1 MSHQA
6 DSAPAAQESQEKKS
20 PSVAFSVLTISVIA
34 VFVGVCVGP
43 LKMNVGLL
51 LFLSW
56 LLFAPFG
63 AKLGYSFSELLEKAY
78 EMGKNALPA
87 SAIIL
92 AVGVMMGTW
101 LAAGT
106 IATVLTVG
114 LRFINPSVFLLVTM
128 LLCSCVS
135 LIMGSS
141 WGTVG
146 TAGIAM
152 FGVGIGLGFEPALVV
167 GAIVSGAYFGDKMSP
182 MSDST
187 LMASTLS
194 GTPLMTHIKYMALTC
209 GPAFVLSGI
218 IYVVLGFQHGGSNY
232 DPAVVT
238 EIVESLREIFKLG
251 LIPIIPVVVVI
262 YMLNRKKD
270 TVLTLLTGALLG
282 AVIAVAYQGVSIA
295 DIGAFAYKGFSVE
308 SENAVLKSLLNR
320 GGMSSMFSMVSIFI
334 GALGLGGMIAGT
346 HILEP
351 VIDGM
356 ARKIRSG
363 KSLMLITMAVVA
375 LCMLLVA
382 TNHFAFAMV
391 GTLFPPLFKKYN
403 LKPENCSRILEDVGT
418 LGGVLLPW
426 NVGGA
431 FVAGTFG
438 VECFAYAPYAFQN
451 WITPIFTLIYTI
463 IGFKIAKIDS
473 SKGIAL
479 EK

>member
-1 MSHQA
+1 MNNQIETEKSLLQK
-6 DSAPAAQESQEKKS
+6 EKKT
-20 PSVAFSVLTISVIA
+20 PSIGFSVLTILVIA
-34 VFVGVCVGP
+34 VFVGVFVGP

-63 AKLGYSFSELLEKAY
+63 AKLGFSFSELLEKAY
-78 EMGKNALPA
+78 DMGKNALPA

-92 AVGVMMGTW
+92 AVGIMMGTW

-106 IATVLTVG
+106 IATVLSIG
-114 LRFINPSVFLLVTM
+114 LRFINPKIFLLVTM
-128 LLCSCVS
+128 LLCACVS

-152 FGVGIGLGFEPALVV
+152 YGVGIGLGFQPPLVV

-194 GTPLMTHIKYMALTC
+194 GTPLMTHIKYMAWTC
-209 GPAFVLSGI
+209 TPAFVISGI
-218 IYVVLGFQHGGSNY
+218 IYTILGFQHGSSNY
-232 DPAVVT
+232 DPTIVT
-238 EIVESLREIFKLG
+238 EIITNLQEIFNLG
-251 LIPIIPVVVVI
+251 FIPLIPVIVVV
-262 YMLNRKKD
+262 YMLIRKKD
-270 TVLTLLTGALLG
+270 TVLTLLTGAILG
-282 AVIAVAYQGVSIA
+282 AIIAVVYQGVSIPE
-295 DIGAFAYKGFSVE
+295 IGTFAYSGFTVE
-308 SENAVLKSLLNR
+308 SDNAVLKSLLNR

-351 VIDGM
+351 IIESL
-356 ARKIRSG
+356 ARKVHSG
-363 KSLMLITMAVVA
+363 KSLMVITMIVVA
-375 LCMLLVA
+375 LCMVLVA

-403 LKPENCSRILEDVGT
+403 LKSENCSRILEDVGT

-431 FVAGTFG
+431 FVSGTFG
-438 VECFAYAPYAFQN
+438 VATFAYAPYAFQN
-451 WITPIFTLIYTI
+451 WITPIFTLVYILV
-463 IGFKIAKIDS
+463 GFKIAKIDS
-473 SKGIAL
+473 SKGIVL
-479 EK
+479 D

>member
-1 MSHQA
+1 MNKQT
-6 DSAPAAQESQEKKS
+6 ETGKEVCRGEKKS
-20 PSVAFSVLTISVIA
+20 PSIGFSVLTILVIA
-34 VFVGVCVGP
+34 VFIGISVGP
-43 LKMNVGLL
+43 LGMNVGLL

-63 AKLGYSFSELLEKAY
+63 AKLGYSFSELLERAY
-78 EMGKNALPA
+78 DMGKNALPA

-92 AVGVMMGTW
+92 AVGIMMGTW

-106 IATVLTVG
+106 IATVLTIG
-114 LRFINPSVFLLVTM
+114 LTFINPSIFLLVTM

-152 FGVGIGLGFEPALVV
+152 YGVGIGLGFQPALVV
-167 GAIVSGAYFGDKMSP
+167 GAIVSGSYFGDKMSP

-194 GTPLMTHIKYMALTC
+194 GTPLMTHIRYMAWTC
-209 GPAFVLSGI
+209 TPAFIISGI
-218 IYVVLGFQHGGSNY
+218 LYTILGFQHGSSNY
-232 DPAVVT
+232 DPTAVT
-238 EIVESLREIFKLG
+238 EIVENLREIFHLG
-251 LIPIIPVVVVI
+251 FIPLIPVIVVI
-262 YMLNRKKD
+262 YMLIRKKD

-282 AVIAVAYQGVSIA
+282 AIIAVMYQGVSIA
-295 DIGAFAYKGFSVE
+295 EIGAFAYSGFSVE
-308 SENAVLKSLLNR
+308 SDNAVLKSLLNR
-320 GGMSSMFSMVSIFI
+320 GGMSSMFSMVAIFI

-351 VIDGM
+351 VIDGL
-356 ARKIRSG
+356 AKKIHSG
-363 KSLMLITMAVVA
+363 KSLMVITMIVVA
-375 LCMLLVA
+375 LCMVLVA

-403 LKPENCSRILEDVGT
+403 LKSENCSRILEDVGT

-431 FVAGTFG
+431 FVSGTFG
-438 VECFAYAPYAFQN
+438 VETFSYAPYAFQN
-451 WITPIFTLIYTI
+451 WITPIFTLIYI
-463 IGFKIAKIDS
+463 LIGFKVAKIDS
-473 SKGIAL
+473 NKGITL
-479 EK
+479 DS